1 MCTTT
6 GALVCWEGKKATAGQ
21 SRLSRL
27 HRCLSSPYEP
37 SGDRNPACASQDW
50 EEMFI
55 QDDAEGTVADEKTLG
70 VNETVLDY
78 HRRPEA
84 KKAETSGPGSGL
96 AKK

>member
-1 MCTTT
+1 
-6 GALVCWEGKKATAGQ
+6 
-21 SRLSRL
+21 
-27 HRCLSSPYEP
+27 
-37 SGDRNPACASQDW
+37 
-50 EEMFI
+50 MFI

-84 KKAETSGPGSGL
+84 SKAETSGPGSGL